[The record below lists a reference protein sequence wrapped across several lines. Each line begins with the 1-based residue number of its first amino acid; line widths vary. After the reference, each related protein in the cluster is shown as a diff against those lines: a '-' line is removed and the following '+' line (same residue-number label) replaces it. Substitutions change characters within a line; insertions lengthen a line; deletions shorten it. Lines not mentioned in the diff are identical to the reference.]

1 MRALIL
7 TAGLGTRL
15 RPLTLAR
22 AKAAVPV
29 NGTPIVRRVISWLVE
44 QGWRDLVLN
53 LHHRPASIAAVVGD
67 GSDLGAVVRYSWED
81 PVLGSAGG
89 PRHAL
94 PLLLEGSPDAPVDGT
109 FLLANGDT
117 LTDLAL
123 PGLLESHRASGALV
137 TMALTPNPRPDAYGG
152 VLVEDGR
159 IVGFTRRGFTGES
172 FHFIGVQVA
181 EARAFSSLDDG
192 VPAETVMQLYPQL
205 IRENAAAINAHI
217 VSASFRDVG
226 TPADYLDTSVEF
238 ARSEGD
244 ALVSRRNVVI
254 DRSAELRRTAVWD
267 GVRIGPDTLL
277 DECIVCDDVEL
288 PAGSRYR
295 RCAIARH
302 RGDVLA
308 PGERVEGPLVIKG
321 F

>member
-1 MRALIL
+1 
-7 TAGLGTRL
+7 
-15 RPLTLAR
+15 
-22 AKAAVPV
+22 
-29 NGTPIVRRVISWLVE
+29 
-44 QGWRDLVLN
+44 
-53 LHHRPASIAAVVGD
+53 
-67 GSDLGAVVRYSWED
+67 
-81 PVLGSAGG
+81 
-89 PRHAL
+89 
-94 PLLLEGSPDAPVDGT
+94 VDGT

-137 TMALTPNPRPDAYGG
+137 TMALTPNPRPEAYGG
-152 VLVEDGR
+152 VLVEDGC